1 MGLIHFWAGTRDLL
15 VPYKPV
21 LKFVTVK
28 GVVFVTFWQGLII
41 EILLLSRPHEQASS
55 LQTWLL
61 CVEMVVAAILMWFA
75 FPAGPY
81 IQAASGRQHAQGQRA
96 DMLRAVQNV
105 GDVVML
111 TDVVTD
117 LKHQVCS

>member
-1 MGLIHFWAGTRDLL
+1 MI
-15 VPYKPV
+15 
-21 LKFVTVK
+21 
-28 GVVFVTFWQGLII
+28 
-41 EILLLSRPHEQASS
+41 
-55 LQTWLL
+55 
-61 CVEMVVAAILMWFA
+61 VAAILTWLA

-81 IQAASGRQHAQGQRA
+81 IQAASGRQHAEGQRV

-117 LKHQVCS
+117 LKHQVCPASQSLHAICTIQAIVILSSEINLFLDCSVTIRGPSGSTC

>member
-1 MGLIHFWAGTRDLL
+1 M
-15 VPYKPV
+15 
-21 LKFVTVK
+21 
-28 GVVFVTFWQGLII
+28 
-41 EILLLSRPHEQASS
+41 
-55 LQTWLL
+55 WL
-61 CVEMVVAAILMWFA
+61 A

-81 IQAASGRQHAQGQRA
+81 IQAASGRQHAQGQGG

-117 LKHQVCS
+117 LKHQVSFPLLVMPERTVGVFAV